1 MAVTRLDGMERSNAY
16 RRVASYPMYVIVGQA
31 TREFLDAWRESMVM
45 TLVLAAM
52 LLGWGL
58 VRHTVGDA
66 GAVAAA
72 RGHRPADTYWQGSGT
87 GH

>member
-1 MAVTRLDGMERSNAY
+1 MERSNAY

-52 LLGWGL
+52 LLG
-58 VRHTVGDA
+58 V
-66 GAVAAA
+66 
-72 RGHRPADTYWQGSGT
+72 GSGSPHC
-87 GH
+87 G